1 MKRFLL
7 AVTLCVLSVVG
18 ALAQMTD
25 KQVTDFIARE
35 TKAGTSQS
43 QIVTKLIQKG
53 VKIDQIRR
61 IRNNYDSQLKN
72 SGKSKAADAA
82 VSEAASV
89 MRVNNGT
96 KNRQE
101 VTTGRTEGDFTLGDE
116 APTPDE
122 TIPAVE
128 SAPLTG
134 KRVFGRDIFNQRAL
148 SFEPNMNI
156 ATPQNYVLGPGD
168 QVVIEVYGA
177 SQKSLV
183 LTVSPE

>member
-61 IRNNYDSQLKN
+61 IRNNYDSQLKS
-72 SGKSKAADAA
+72 SGKSKVADAA
-82 VSEAASV
+82 VSEAAS
-89 MRVNNGT
+89 
-96 KNRQE
+96 KNVTINHTEERNAAETPAAENPMPDTSTSRTPAPQE
-101 VTTGRTEGDFTLGDE
+101 ISTSTER
-116 APTPDE
+116 
-122 TIPAVE
+122 PAAQNK
-128 SAPLTG
+128 SC
-134 KRVFGRDIFNQRAL
+134 L
-148 SFEPNMNI
+148 S
-156 ATPQNYVLGPGD
+156 D
-168 QVVIEVYGA
+168 
-177 SQKSLV
+177 
-183 LTVSPE
+183 